1 VRLRDRLSGTVGE
14 ELFDESRE
22 ARCQAC
28 GQDGLVAFYEAN
40 GLPTQTCVLLDS
52 EAEALTYPTGDL
64 LLGFCETCGFIQN
77 VRFDAKL
84 VDYSKPTEESQAFS
98 PLFQAF
104 ARNLANELVTTH
116 NLVGRSVLEVGCG
129 KGDFLALL
137 GESGIGTGLGI
148 DPGYLPNR
156 PDAGQAELTFR
167 RDMYDASHVD
177 LSADLVVTRHLLE
190 HVPNVGE
197 FFSWL
202 ANSTRGTERAVMFT
216 EVPDVLRVLEEG
228 AFWDVYYEHCSYF
241 TLGSLARTL
250 RAAGFDVSD
259 LRMGFA
265 DQYLLADARIGEPG
279 DPSALEDEPDA
290 VAQAVARFS
299 VETAQNVKFWRQRI
313 DSVLSDGGS
322 VAAWGGG
329 SKAVAFLSTIGA
341 GPVSVVDINPH
352 KQGKWLPTVGVMV
365 QSPDVLREIRPE
377 LVIPM
382 NPIYTEEIRA
392 ELHRMDLDP
401 SLEAI

>member
-1 VRLRDRLSGTVGE
+1 MKLRDRLSQTIGA

-28 GQDGLVAFYEAN
+28 GQDGLVAFYEAS

-77 VRFDAKL
+77 VRFDAEL

-98 PLFQAF
+98 PLFQKF

-137 GESGIGTGLGI
+137 GENGIGTGLGI

-156 PDAGQAELTFR
+156 PDACQAELEFR
-167 RDMYDASHVD
+167 RDMYDASCID
-177 LSADLVVTRHLLE
+177 LTADLVVTRHLLE

-202 ANSTRGTERAVMFT
+202 ADSTRRTERAVMFT
-216 EVPDVLRVLEEG
+216 EVPDVLRV
-228 AFWDVYYEHCSYF
+228 
-241 TLGSLARTL
+241 
-250 RAAGFDVSD
+250 RA
-259 LRMGFA
+259 
-265 DQYLLADARIGEPG
+265 
-279 DPSALEDEPDA
+279 
-290 VAQAVARFS
+290 
-299 VETAQNVKFWRQRI
+299 
-313 DSVLSDGGS
+313 
-322 VAAWGGG
+322 
-329 SKAVAFLSTIGA
+329 
-341 GPVSVVDINPH
+341 
-352 KQGKWLPTVGVMV
+352 
-365 QSPDVLREIRPE
+365 
-377 LVIPM
+377 
-382 NPIYTEEIRA
+382 
-392 ELHRMDLDP
+392 
-401 SLEAI
+401 